1 MSGPVDLLS
10 KEPPIKHV
18 LCRGTYLADLTAI
31 LNNINLLT
39 TLLVF
44 VFNGFKTS
52 GKQLL
57 LT

>member
-39 TLLVF
+39 YTPCF
-44 VFNGFKTS
+44 RI
-52 GKQLL
+52 
-57 LT
+57 